1 MPAEVKEQIGE
12 VRGVNVR
19 WVDVIVAG
27 HTVEQVLSF
36 DIAEAEAVH
45 GRPFDDELDK
55 HLQMGI
61 FTADRISADGT
72 MHKVA
77 SARSYVL
84 DGKCIRTA
92 KIEHCREIE
101 PMSAGWRITRAD
113 GTEVPSEPW
122 SCVPGTEPI
131 SHSDLPPD
139 DEVSRFLRGVAE
151 RTIHDL
157 ADASLRPNRESKSA
171 GSLGYGYRHYNL
183 WYSRAPWNEWDM
195 SYRLNLR
202 RDDEDNLDT
211 GIPEWRVSV
220 SFTYLKDENRGLE
233 RLLDGLI
240 IHGDQT
246 IRTDQVEVEHDQI
259 IEYGVIEVAHRCAA
273 LSETFASTLARTLAT
288 FIGVITPVV
297 GNFETEHER

>member
-36 DIAEAEAVH
+36 DVAEAEAVH
-45 GRPFDDELDK
+45 GRPFDDELDE
-55 HLQMGI
+55 HIQMGM
-61 FTADRISADGT
+61 FAVDRIAADGT
-72 MHKVA
+72 MHRVA

-101 PMSAGWRITRAD
+101 PMSAGWGITRAD
-113 GTEVPSEPW
+113 GTEVQSEPW

-157 ADASLRPNRESKSA
+157 ADATLRPNRESKSA

-202 RDDEDNLDT
+202 RDDEDPPKT
-211 GIPEWRVSV
+211 GIPEWRVDV

-233 RLLDGLI
+233 RRLDGLI

-259 IEYGVIEVAHRCAA
+259 IEYGVIELAHRCDA
-273 LSETFASTLARTLAT
+273 LSGTFASTLARTLAN

-297 GNFETEHER
+297 GNFEREQER